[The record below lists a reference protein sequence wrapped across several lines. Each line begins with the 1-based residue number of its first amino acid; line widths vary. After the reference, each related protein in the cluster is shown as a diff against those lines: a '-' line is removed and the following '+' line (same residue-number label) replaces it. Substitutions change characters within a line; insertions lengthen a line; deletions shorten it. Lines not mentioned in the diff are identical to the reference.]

1 MNVKLITDSSQMH
14 SQFLQLKRC
23 FDCSNIEIDGFLM
36 LACLLTWLIA
46 CLNSNA
52 SNIVNMPVTVVHLNE

>member
-23 FDCSNIEIDGFLM
+23 FDCANIEIDGFLM
-36 LACLLTWLIA
+36 LAYLVDCLLEFERIKYCEYA
-46 CLNSNA
+46 GNSC
-52 SNIVNMPVTVVHLNE
+52 SLK

>member
-23 FDCSNIEIDGFLM
+23 FDCANIEIDGFLM
-36 LACLLTWLIA
+36 LACLD
-46 CLNSNA
+46 SNA

>member
-1 MNVKLITDSSQMH
+1 MNVKLITDSRQMH

-23 FDCSNIEIDGFLM
+23 FDCANIEMDGL
-36 LACLLTWLIA
+36 LACLV
-46 CLNSNA
+46 CLDSNG